1 MQTFTNNLIFS
12 LNATIPIFL
21 MMALGFFLQ
30 RIHLL
35 DDHTTQKLNQFAF
48 KVLLPALLFMDLSTA
63 DFQSVWDTKFV
74 LFCFCI
80 TSVSIGIAFLLSLL
94 HRERADR
101 GEFIQ
106 AAYRSSAAILG
117 IAFVKNIYG
126 EATMAALMIVGTVPL
141 YNVIAVVVL
150 SLTAPQAEGQ
160 PKPNRKALFLK
171 TLKNVATNP
180 IILGIVVG
188 MLWSILRIPQPV
200 ILSKS
205 VSYLG
210 NMATPLSLIALG
222 ASFQWQ
228 DAKGKLPA
236 TLGITATKLLLFCAL
251 FLPLAVA
258 FGFRTE
264 KLIAIL
270 VMLGSATTGSCF
282 VMARNMGHRGTLTAC
297 SVMMTTL
304 CSAFTLTMW
313 LFILRTLQ
321 YI

>member
-141 YNVIAVVVL
+141 YNIIAVVVL
-150 SLTAPQAEGQ
+150 SLTAPQAEGR
-160 PKPNRKALFLK
+160 PKPNRKALLLK

-210 NMATPLSLIALG
+210 NMATPAFPDCLRSIVSVAG
-222 ASFQWQ
+222 C
-228 DAKGKLPA
+228 KGQTSSNA
-236 TLGITATKLLLFCAL
+236 GYYSNETAVVLCIVFTAGGCLWIPDRKADCHFGDVGQCNNWKLFCHGKKYGTSWNINRL
-251 FLPLAVA
+251 FCYDDNPV
-258 FGFRTE
+258 
-264 KLIAIL
+264 
-270 VMLGSATTGSCF
+270 
-282 VMARNMGHRGTLTAC
+282 
-297 SVMMTTL
+297 
-304 CSAFTLTMW
+304 
-313 LFILRTLQ
+313 
-321 YI
+321 

>member
-160 PKPNRKALFLK
+160 PKPNRKALLLK

-188 MLWSILRIPQPV
+188 ML
-200 ILSKS
+200 
-205 VSYLG
+205 
-210 NMATPLSLIALG
+210 
-222 ASFQWQ
+222 
-228 DAKGKLPA
+228 
-236 TLGITATKLLLFCAL
+236 
-251 FLPLAVA
+251 
-258 FGFRTE
+258 
-264 KLIAIL
+264 
-270 VMLGSATTGSCF
+270 
-282 VMARNMGHRGTLTAC
+282 
-297 SVMMTTL
+297 
-304 CSAFTLTMW
+304 
-313 LFILRTLQ
+313 
-321 YI
+321 